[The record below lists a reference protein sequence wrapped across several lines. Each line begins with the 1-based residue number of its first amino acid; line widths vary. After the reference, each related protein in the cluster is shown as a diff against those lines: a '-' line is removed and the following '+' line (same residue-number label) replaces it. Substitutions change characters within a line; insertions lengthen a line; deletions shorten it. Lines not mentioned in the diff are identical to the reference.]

1 MTDSSV
7 EENVLRPDIKPT
19 GVLVLEF
26 PAPGPEKQ
34 VQVIDKPSRLWYFAT
49 APERVRKDIQLIRL

>member
-1 MTDSSV
+1 M
-7 EENVLRPDIKPT
+7 LRPDIKPT

-34 VQVIDKPSRLWYFAT
+34 VQVIDKPSSLWHFAT
-49 APERVRKDIQLIRL
+49 LPEQVRKDSQLTRL

>member
-1 MTDSSV
+1 M
-7 EENVLRPDIKPT
+7 LRPDIKPT

-26 PAPGPEKQ
+26 LAPGPEKQ